1 VTDTHDFAADLELAV
16 RAAREAG
23 EGVRA
28 AFRSGLEVR
37 FKGADQPVT
46 EADLEADR
54 TLHRALLGGRPE
66 YGWLS
71 EETADSPERLAKRRV
86 WVVDPIDG
94 TNSFVAGIAEFVI
107 VIGLVD
113 GHRAVLGVVFNP
125 ATDELYHAVLGGG
138 AFRNGEPIRV
148 AGTAEGAEVRT
159 MLASRSEIGRGDF
172 ARYADGWRVEA
183 MGSTAYRMV
192 KVADGTGDASISRRP
207 KHEWDLCGADV
218 VLTEAGGRATGLD
231 GERPRYNQPRPTVR
245 GIVATNGR
253 LHDAVLAMARADRG

>member
-1 VTDTHDFAADLELAV
+1 MTGTNDYAADLELAT

-23 EGVRA
+23 RGVRA
-28 AFRSGLEVR
+28 AFRSGVEVR

-46 EADLEADR
+46 DADLEADR
-54 TLHRALLGGRPE
+54 TLHRVLLGARPE

-94 TNSFVAGIAEFVI
+94 TNSFVEGIAEFVI
-107 VIGLVD
+107 VIGLVEGD
-113 GHRAVLGVVFNP
+113 RAVLGVVFNP
-125 ATDELYHAVLGGG
+125 ATDELYTAVVGGG
-138 AFRNGEPIRV
+138 AYRNGVPIRV
-148 AGTAEGAEVRT
+148 AGTADDAEVRT
-159 MLASRSEIGRGDF
+159 MLASRDEIHRGDF
-172 ARYADGWRVEA
+172 AHYADGWRVEA

-192 KVADGTGDASISRRP
+192 KVADGTGDVFVSRRP

-218 VLTEAGGRATGLD
+218 VLTEAGGRATDLD
-231 GERPRYNQPRPTVR
+231 GRAPRYNQPRPTIR

-253 LHDAVLAMARADRG
+253 LHDAVLAMARAGGG